1 MLRPDLCAVVIAGV
15 VAGLAATA
23 PPGETLGDDLDGPAI
38 RIERWMAAR
47 GHGGAAIG
55 DPARSAR
62 RAQCAALAAVIRR
75 HGGARRPPRPGSLG
89 DLLLHLETR
98 ERPALS
104 SSPFAAATSRAV
116 SRLRRELERP
126 GPRLGPADLLGR
138 CIDAADGDLPLGI
151 LACHDF
157 LKDVTLRARGASL
170 RSPPQDVVRIRSRL
184 APWRQGCCT
193 PDGEPD
199 DLGPLYHLFATMT
212 AGVWGG
218 TPWMGRLAEWREA
231 WRRTAR
237 RGEDRPDPE
246 KAEADR
252 CGANAAFLVRRLIS

>member
-1 MLRPDLCAVVIAGV
+1 VFA
-15 VAGLAATA
+15 VAGTVAALAAAA
-23 PPGETLGDDLDGPAI
+23 PRGTPSLDDLDAPAI
-38 RIERWMAAR
+38 RIERRLASRAHGADATGAAAR
-47 GHGGAAIG
+47 
-55 DPARSAR
+55 PAR

-75 HGGARRPPRPGSLG
+75 RGEGRPPPRLGSLG
-89 DLLLHLETR
+89 DLVLHLETG

-116 SRLRRELERP
+116 SRLRRELAGP
-126 GPRLGPADLLGR
+126 GPRLEPADLLDR
-138 CIDAADGDLPLGI
+138 CTDAADGDLPLGI
-151 LACHDF
+151 LACHDL
-157 LKDVTLRARGASL
+157 LKDLALQARAAPH
-170 RSPPQDVVRIRSRL
+170 RSPPEAVVRIRSRL

-199 DLGPLYHLFATMT
+199 DLGPLYHLFAAMT

-252 CGANAAFLVRRLIS
+252 CGANAAFVVLRPAA